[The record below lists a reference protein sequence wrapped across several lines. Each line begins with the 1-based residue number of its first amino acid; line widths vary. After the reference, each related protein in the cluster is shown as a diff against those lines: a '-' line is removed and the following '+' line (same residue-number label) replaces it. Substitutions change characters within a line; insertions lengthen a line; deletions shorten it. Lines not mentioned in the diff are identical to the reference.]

1 MTPPAVA
8 VSHRAGRTV
17 YAQRLRPAAGT
28 MTPPAVADLPHAR
41 ARGGAGV
48 GAPIELLG
56 DLDVLEGP
64 VGQPSAP
71 VRVVQ
76 LAIEELR
83 FRQRRA
89 LEANVAPG
97 GPRRGGVT
105 VDRSNELVGEG
116 GPRERRLVGQLVVP
130 PGEAGQRRD
139 GNRSHCNGAEHG
151 GATQGETKVQEETS
165 EQNDWKSKNVE
176 YFANADFCSHC
187 C

>member
-1 MTPPAVA
+1 M
-8 VSHRAGRTV
+8 
-17 YAQRLRPAAGT
+17 
-28 MTPPAVADLPHAR
+28 
-41 ARGGAGV
+41 
-48 GAPIELLG
+48 
-56 DLDVLEGP
+56 LEGP

-130 PGEAGQRRD
+130 PGEAGRRRD
-139 GNRSHCNGAEHG
+139 GNRSGDPN
-151 GATQGETKVQEETS
+151 ATVWNMAGQRKGTPRCKKKPQSRMTGKAIMLSILQTLIFVAIVV
-165 EQNDWKSKNVE
+165 N
-176 YFANADFCSHC
+176 
-187 C
+187 

>member
-1 MTPPAVA
+1 MAMTLITAQLDRIPSNSNCLRTKRGYIGRGQTLECTYILTRGGDLHRLYAYELDSPLQGTQSVSFVECLEPQRVPGPA

-17 YAQRLRPAAGT
+17 YAQRLRPAAAT

-89 LEANVAPG
+89 LEARCARRSTS
-97 GPRRGGVT
+97 RRGH
-105 VDRSNELVGEG
+105 R
-116 GPRERRLVGQLVVP
+116 
-130 PGEAGQRRD
+130 
-139 GNRSHCNGAEHG
+139 
-151 GATQGETKVQEETS
+151 
-165 EQNDWKSKNVE
+165 
-176 YFANADFCSHC
+176 
-187 C
+187 